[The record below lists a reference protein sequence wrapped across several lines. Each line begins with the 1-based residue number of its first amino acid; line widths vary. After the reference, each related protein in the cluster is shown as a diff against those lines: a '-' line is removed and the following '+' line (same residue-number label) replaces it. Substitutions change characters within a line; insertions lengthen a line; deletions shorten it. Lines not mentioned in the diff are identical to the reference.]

1 MAMTPE
7 QYRARAE
14 EAERQAR
21 EAPDSEKRRECLEIA
36 SSWHYCAQQAALD
49 KNDQHE

>member
-21 EAPDSEKRRECLEIA
+21 DAADPIQRRECLEMA

-49 KNDQHE
+49 KGGPQE